1 MDDRFLHEHR
11 CEPAPGFARS
21 LRARLRQVEDVEAD
35 AKQSRW
41 KPALVA
47 TFAVAVVALSFMLP
61 SVRATAQN
69 LLDLFRVR
77 TFAPVA
83 FDPAKLDKLKALTP
97 KDGEGGPN
105 MLFANVEVLEKP
117 EAPQTFTSL
126 GSAASAAGIPG
137 RAITEFPRDL
147 KVTEIAVTGQ
157 GRTRFQVDTGK
168 LTSILEALDIHD
180 LQVPTELNGRSFT
193 VEMPRAIRQHLEGK
207 GREAEFLQAASPEIQ
222 LPAGTDLSRLGE
234 IGLRVLGMDSKQA
247 RSMARSIDW
256 TSTMVVPVPLDATT
270 FREVTIQGQKGLL
283 ITGEGTAKEPGGRKR
298 MRNLLLW
305 SDSGRLYA
313 LMGDVTETDLVEMAE
328 SVR

>member
-11 CEPAPGFARS
+11 REPQPGFARS
-21 LRARLRQVEDVEAD
+21 LRAHLRQVEELD
-35 AKQSRW
+35 AEMRVARW
-41 KPALVA
+41 NPALVA
-47 TFAVAVVALSFMLP
+47 TFAIAVVALSFTLP

-69 LLDLFRVR
+69 MLDLFRVR

-97 KDGEGGPN
+97 KDGDGGPN

-117 EAPQTFTSL
+117 EASQTFTSL
-126 GSAASAAGIPG
+126 ASAANAAGIPG

-147 KVTEIAVTGQ
+147 KVTEISVTGY
-157 GRTRFQVDTGK
+157 GRTRFQVDTQK
-168 LTSILEALDIHD
+168 LGSMLEALDIHD
-180 LQVPTELNGRSFT
+180 VQVPTELNGRSFT
-193 VEMPRAIRQHLEGK
+193 IEMPRAIRQHLQSEH
-207 GREAEFLQAASPEIQ
+207 RQVEFLQAASPEIQ
-222 LPAGTDLSRLGE
+222 MPAGTDLSRLGE
-234 IGLRVLGMDSKQA
+234 IGLRVLGMDSNQA
-247 RSMARSIDW
+247 RRMARSIDW

-283 ITGEGTAKEPGGRKR
+283 ITGSEDEKTPSGRTR

-305 SDSGRLYA
+305 SDGGRLYA
-313 LMGDVTETDLVEMAE
+313 LTGDVTETDLVEMAE